1 MMKLISKSV
10 MSQPAQQ
17 TITIHILPKISKSKD
32 NLAMELGQ
40 LIECNKRKEVEAID
54 LQLHFNIF

>member
-1 MMKLISKSV
+1 

-32 NLAMELGQ
+32 NQSGNGTWSVNRM
-40 LIECNKRKEVEAID
+40 
-54 LQLHFNIF
+54 

>member
-1 MMKLISKSV
+1 
-10 MSQPAQQ
+10 MSQPGQQ

-40 LIECNKRKEVEAID
+40 LIECNKRKEVKAID